1 MSATVIARRP
11 RRRRNYRLRRV
22 WIETGSVLLGAAIV
36 LWSLLPVYNMFMI
49 ALDPSGHNEFSGL
62 LWPAHPTLT
71 VFADLWSESAD
82 DVRNVWQQFGNSLFI
97 GALATVL
104 TVLVSSLASFAIG
117 RMRLARQWTLTGTA
131 LLTYAIPAA
140 VLIIPFIR
148 IMQAYGLSDNLWAVV
163 AAEVTFATPYA
174 VLVLLYY
181 ARLVPRELDDAARID
196 GASVPQIYL
205 RIYLPLMA
213 PALAAVLG
221 AGAVVMAVSG
231 VLVAAQYSLVQ
242 ATGEPPAFLG
252 VFSACLGGGSVVA
265 SLVSSR
271 ILRRAGEGWLAVF
284 GMADFAAGS
293 ALRATGVLGWA
304 LAGTVVLGFA
314 LPWVFLAVINLAQR
328 VTPTELQGRVSAAVT
343 LAMFGPQAP
352 MQALG
357 SLAIRYATFRQLY
370 ALGAIAALAC
380 AAYLARRASGHHAL
394 PNSSRPRPAM
404 TGTDGPQQP

>member
-11 RRRRNYRLRRV
+11 RRRRNYRLRRTL
-22 WIETGSVLLGAAIV
+22 IETGSVLLGVAIV
-36 LWSLLPVYNMFMI
+36 IWSLTPVYNMFLI
-49 ALDPSGHNEFSGL
+49 ALDPLGHNEFSGL

-71 VFADLWSESAD
+71 VFADLWTESAD
-82 DVRNVWQQFGNSLFI
+82 DVRNVWPQFGNSLFI

-104 TVLVSSLASFAIG
+104 TVLISSLASFAIG

-213 PALAAVLG
+213 PALAAVGTYALLY
-221 AGAVVMAVSG
+221 AWNDYFYQYMLLMSEKHTTVAVALEQFFDDDDAPWNYMMAISI
-231 VLVAAQYSLVQ
+231 LYSLPPI
-242 ATGEPPAFLG
+242 ATFYG
-252 VFSACLGGGSVVA
+252 
-265 SLVSSR
+265 
-271 ILRRAGEGWLAVF
+271 LRRF
-284 GMADFAAGS
+284 M
-293 ALRATGVLGWA
+293 
-304 LAGTVVLGFA
+304 
-314 LPWVFLAVINLAQR
+314 
-328 VTPTELQGRVSAAVT
+328 
-343 LAMFGPQAP
+343 
-352 MQALG
+352 
-357 SLAIRYATFRQLY
+357 
-370 ALGAIAALAC
+370 
-380 AAYLARRASGHHAL
+380 ASGLTAG
-394 PNSSRPRPAM
+394 
-404 TGTDGPQQP
+404 GTKG